1 MSEQSEK
8 GPGPQDSKLTI
19 PWVIV
24 ILAVVSFNGWM
35 LMNLQAQGDRVTKIE
50 TRLDIHLPMMSQ
62 TLAEMQLILKD
73 VRDDQI
79 RRQKQE

>member
-8 GPGPQDSKLTI
+8 REPQDSKLTI

-62 TLAEMQLILKD
+62 TLSDMQLILKD